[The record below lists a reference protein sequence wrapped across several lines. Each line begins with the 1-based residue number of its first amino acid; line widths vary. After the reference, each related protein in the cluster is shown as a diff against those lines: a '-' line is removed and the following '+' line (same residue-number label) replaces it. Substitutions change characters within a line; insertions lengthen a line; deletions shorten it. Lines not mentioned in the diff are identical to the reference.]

1 MLSKKIAAYV
11 VLFVGLTLVFSSLIT
26 VAQAPDRATKEANSK
41 TLVIAIDQDPQNLN
55 TITTSWGG
63 EMNRDICDTL
73 VSRDYQLTYQDG
85 IAKSWDVSPDGLE
98 WTFRLKGGVT
108 FHDGTPCD
116 AEAIAWNI
124 ETMRDIGA
132 SAYLYSAVEDAVAVD
147 PLTVKL
153 ILKNP
158 FPNLLYNM
166 SSSGFASIV
175 SPTAFEE
182 YGEDYGVKTAVG
194 TGPYM
199 FVEWVRGDHVTLK
212 RNPDYNWAP
221 SWLESEGP
229 AYFDKVIYKVVP
241 EAVTKIMLLQ
251 AGEVDIAY
259 YVSPS
264 SVSAL
269 QADPNVEVTLTP
281 ERRLVYM
288 GMNVTAPP
296 FDDVRVRRAM
306 EYIVDRESI
315 VENVLQGIGQPAY
328 NYLAPIVE
336 PQIESPYTYNLDKA
350 RELLAEAGWTDED
363 GDGILEK
370 NGAKFIITLW
380 TDTVTERVQIAT
392 VIQSEMAE
400 LGIKAEI
407 QQFDSATYADMFKSG
422 RQQAFMR
429 LYGWD
434 NADILEWFFNSQRI
448 DRGVNKTRMNEP
460 LLDSMFIKA
469 ESMPTSEERL
479 FVYRL
484 LHEYLLDTAPWVPVY
499 YPQQIRASR
508 ADLGGYVATLDHIWL
523 HNLYRK

>member
-1 MLSKKIAAYV
+1 MLSKKIATYIL
-11 VLFVGLTLVFSSLIT
+11 LFVGLMMVFSSLIT

-55 TITTSWGG
+55 TITTNWGG

-73 VSRDYQLTYQDG
+73 VSRNYQLTYQDG
-85 IAKSWDVSPDGLE
+85 IAKSWEVSADGLV
-98 WTFRLKGGVT
+98 WTFTLKPGVM

-166 SSSGFASIV
+166 SSSGFASII
-175 SPTAFEE
+175 SPTAFEK

-199 FVEWVRGDHVTLK
+199 FVEWVKGDHVTLK
-212 RNPDYNWAP
+212 RNPDYSWGP
-221 SWLESEGP
+221 SWMENQGP
-229 AYFDKVIYKVVP
+229 AYFETVIYKVVP
-241 EAVTKIMLLQ
+241 EAVTKAILLQ
-251 AGEVDIAY
+251 AGELDVVY
-259 YVSPS
+259 YVSPAI
-264 SVSAL
+264 VSTL
-269 QADPNVEVTLTP
+269 QAAPNVEVILSP

-288 GMNVTAPP
+288 GMNVTKAP
-296 FDDVRVRRAM
+296 FDDVRVRQAM
-306 EYIVDRESI
+306 CYIVDREAI
-315 VENVLQGIGQPAY
+315 VENVLGGIGIPAY

-336 PQIESPYTYNLDKA
+336 PQIESPYTYDIDKA
-350 RELLAEAGWTDED
+350 RELLTEAGWTDED
-363 GDGILEK
+363 DDGIIEK
-370 NGAKFIITLW
+370 DGKEFTVTLW
-380 TDTVTERVQIAT
+380 TDTITERVQIAT
-392 VIQSEMAE
+392 VLQSQMTE

-407 QQFDSATYADMFKSG
+407 QQFDSATYGDMFKTG
-422 RQQAFMR
+422 NQHAFMR

-434 NADILEWFFNSQRI
+434 NADILEWFFNSTRI
-448 DRGVNKTRMNEP
+448 DRGVNKTRTNEP
-460 LLDSMFIKA
+460 LLDFMFKKA

-479 FVYRL
+479 SVYRL
-484 LHEYLLDTAPWVPVY
+484 LHEYLLETARWVPVY
-499 YPQQIRASR
+499 YPQQVRARGS
-508 ADLGGYVATLDHIWL
+508 DLAGYNATLDHIWL
-523 HNLYRK
+523 LDFYRK